1 MSSSTAAAGAGAD
14 APWTKEDLP
23 FLVEA
28 MELKRQFAKD
38 IVFPTEDPSPS
49 GGSQNKVTGNMNIPK
64 PVTVDCNGDMSEE
77 DFNACSQVMSL
88 CQNIVQKT
96 LTQAA
101 KANNIPVAEALKNM
115 NAWVQA
121 YADFPF
127 PFFNFKEAQSEDYVN
142 DSFSLQANPEIVEV
156 VCNIKNVP
164 ALKDAVIGAVK
175 SASGN
180 LGSYENTEQHFN
192 YFGVIT
198 TYMEREISVR
208 IIKFALN
215 MKNTVVKTLCGGY
228 QKTHFDSSYDTF
240 NFVGD
245 KVLMIKMQANIL
257 DTEPGK
263 VLKFMEEFYDEELA
277 NWQNSLSDILT
288 KDRTPQPPQPSPSS

>member
-1 MSSSTAAAGAGAD
+1 
-14 APWTKEDLP
+14 
-23 FLVEA
+23 

-38 IVFPTEDPSPS
+38 IVFPTEDPSQS

-64 PVTVDCNGDMSEE
+64 PVTVNCNGDMSEE

-245 KVLMIKMQANIL
+245 KVMMIKMQAKIL
-257 DTEPGK
+257 DKELEYMAEK
-263 VLKFMEEFYDEELA
+263 LLEFIKEFYDEELA
-277 NWQNSLSDILT
+277 NWQNSLGDILT

>member
-1 MSSSTAAAGAGAD
+1 
-14 APWTKEDLP
+14 
-23 FLVEA
+23 
-28 MELKRQFAKD
+28 
-38 IVFPTEDPSPS
+38 
-49 GGSQNKVTGNMNIPK
+49 
-64 PVTVDCNGDMSEE
+64 
-77 DFNACSQVMSL
+77 
-88 CQNIVQKT
+88 
-96 LTQAA
+96 
-101 KANNIPVAEALKNM
+101 
-115 NAWVQA
+115 
-121 YADFPF
+121 
-127 PFFNFKEAQSEDYVN
+127 
-142 DSFSLQANPEIVEV
+142 
-156 VCNIKNVP
+156 
-164 ALKDAVIGAVK
+164 
-175 SASGN
+175 
-180 LGSYENTEQHFN
+180 
-192 YFGVIT
+192 
-198 TYMEREISVR
+198 MEREISVR

>member
-1 MSSSTAAAGAGAD
+1 MSSSTAAD
-14 APWTKEDLP
+14 AAWTKEDLA

-38 IVFPTEDPSPS
+38 IIFPTEDPSS
-49 GGSQNKVTGNMNIPK
+49 GASQNKVNGGMSIPK

-77 DFNACSQVMSL
+77 DFKACSVVMSM

-96 LTQAA
+96 LTEAA
-101 KANNIPVAEALKNM
+101 KVNNIPVAEALGNM

-121 YADFPF
+121 YVDFPF
-127 PFFNFKEAQSEDYVN
+127 PFFNYKELQSDNYLN
-142 DSFSLQANPEIVEV
+142 DSFSLQANPEIVEA

-175 SASGN
+175 GASGT
-180 LGSYENTEQHFN
+180 LGSYEKTEQHFN

-198 TYMEREISVR
+198 TYLEREISVR
-208 IIKFALN
+208 IIKFGLN

-228 QKTHFDSSYDTF
+228 EKTHLDSAYDTF

-245 KVLMIKMQANIL
+245 KQMMIKMQAKIL
-257 DTEPGK
+257 DRELDYMAEK
-263 VLKFMEEFYDEELA
+263 LLQFIEQFYDEELA
-277 NWQNSLSDILT
+277 KWQNSLGDILT
-288 KDRTPQPPQPSPSS
+288 QNRTPQPPQPSPSS